1 MKYNIIKELP
11 INSLETIYNELKNGG
26 LKLLYFNARENNV
39 SQVSWFPG
47 DKLEIVTIEDDKIV
61 AQYYPSFPFNSVMEM
76 KCCGSPS
83 FSTTTGWFIGHI
95 ED

>member
-11 INSLETIYNELKNGG
+11 VNSLETIFNELKNGG
-26 LKLLYFNARENNV
+26 LKLLYFNDKYNNV

-47 DKLEIVTIEDDKIV
+47 GKIEIVTIENDEIV
-61 AQYYPSFPFNSVMEM
+61 AEYYPSFPFNSVTEM
-76 KCCGSPS
+76 KYCGNSS
-83 FSTTTGWFIGHI
+83 FASTNGWFIGYI

>member
-11 INSLETIYNELKNGG
+11 VNSLDFIFNELKNGG

-39 SQVSWFPG
+39 SQVSWFPE
-47 DKLEIVTIEDDKIV
+47 DKIEIITVEDDEIV
-61 AQYYPSFPFNSVMEM
+61 AQYYPSFPFNSVVEM
-76 KCCGSPS
+76 KCSGCYS
-83 FSTTTGWFIGHI
+83 FTTTNGWFIGHI

>member
-11 INSLETIYNELKNGG
+11 VNSLETIYNELKNGG
-26 LKLLYFNARENNV
+26 LKLLYFNAKENNV

-47 DKLEIVTIEDDKIV
+47 GKIEIVTIENDEIV
-61 AQYYPSFPFNSVMEM
+61 AEYYPSFPFNSATEM
-76 KCCGSPS
+76 KCCGNSS
-83 FSTTTGWFIGHI
+83 FASTNGWFIGYI

>member
-26 LKLLYFNARENNV
+26 LKLLYFNAHENNV

-61 AQYYPSFPFNSVMEM
+61 AQYYLSFPFNSVMEM

-83 FSTTTGWFIGHI
+83 FATTNGWFIGHI